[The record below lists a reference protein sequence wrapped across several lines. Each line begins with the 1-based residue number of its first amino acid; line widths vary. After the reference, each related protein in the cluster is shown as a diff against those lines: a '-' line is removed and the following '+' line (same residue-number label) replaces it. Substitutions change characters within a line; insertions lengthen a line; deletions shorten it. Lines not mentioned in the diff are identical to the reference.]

1 MNDTSPHFSHETDTP
16 SSVDRPGMLAMVAII
31 AVVIAAGSAM
41 GMLFPPDTWY
51 ARLLK
56 PTWNPPS
63 WVFGPVWTALYAA
76 MAVALWVVLREPDSQ
91 PDTRRRA
98 LGLFLVQFV
107 LNLAWSPLFFGLR
120 SPAMAFAD
128 ICMLWIAALA
138 TALAFGKVRALA
150 GYLMVPYMLWLS
162 FALVL
167 NGTIWLMNTG

>member
-1 MNDTSPHFSHETDTP
+1 MNDTSPHFPPETDA
-16 SSVDRPGMLAMVAII
+16 SSSLDRPGMLALIAII
-31 AVVIAAGSAM
+31 ALVLGAGSAM
-41 GMLFPPDTWY
+41 GILFPPGEWFSS
-51 ARLLK
+51 LLK

-63 WVFGPVWTALYAA
+63 WVFGPVWTALYAI
-76 MAVALWVVLREPDSQ
+76 MALALWLVLRETGAHPDA
-91 PDTRRRA
+91 RGRA

-107 LNLAWSPLFFGLR
+107 LNLAWSPLFFGLH

-138 TALAFGKVRALA
+138 TSLAFGKVRALA